1 MFFEQRA
8 SRNPSS
14 TPRRDTPRGKIEGV
28 QGHGT
33 ARPACTH
40 RCGTTWAPSHL
51 PASSP
56 KGEFV
61 EKYAYFLEILVSAY
75 GLFRDKP
82 PWFALHAPA
91 SLAAGARGSTLLPPP
106 SSVRPMQLH
115 VCSSYASLCY
125 AASLPQPG
133 DRNTAAKRGRED
145 SRHGGA
151 LVLRRTTW
159 SNPAR
164 LGVRARLKLLFDL
177 FSGSIKHPQ
186 PAVSRYQFVS

>member
-1 MFFEQRA
+1 MVQMSNFYLRVSSKHVGAFRCLQTKGLRPYKPRA
-8 SRNPSS
+8 FGPWCSKDNNIKPMRIS
-14 TPRRDTPRGKIEGV
+14 T
-28 QGHGT
+28 
-33 ARPACTH
+33 
-40 RCGTTWAPSHL
+40 
-51 PASSP
+51 
-56 KGEFV
+56 
-61 EKYAYFLEILVSAY
+61 EILVSAY
-75 GLFRDKP
+75 GLFWAKP
-82 PWFALHAPA
+82 PRFAPA

-159 SNPAR
+159 RNPAR

-186 PAVSRYQFVS
+186 PAVSRYPRSSQDTKVEPKHPRGKHPSKT

>member
-1 MFFEQRA
+1 MWIRSDSFGIVRPEFIHVGRRA
-8 SRNPSS
+8 LLVMGRGDEATRCRVVAAGESGSNSHSGPPVDRSQNRVLMSTAVSRYMRIS
-14 TPRRDTPRGKIEGV
+14 T
-28 QGHGT
+28 
-33 ARPACTH
+33 
-40 RCGTTWAPSHL
+40 
-51 PASSP
+51 
-56 KGEFV
+56 
-61 EKYAYFLEILVSAY
+61 EILVSAY
-75 GLFRDKP
+75 GLFWAKP
-82 PWFALHAPA
+82 PRFAPA

-177 FSGSIKHPQ
+177 FSGFLKYAIS
-186 PAVSRYQFVS
+186 SF